1 MYMHMYT
8 PSILKGGSLFQR
20 LKETEYIYIYIY

>member
-8 PSILKGGSLFQR
+8 PSILKGSSLLQR
-20 LKETEYIYIYIY
+20 LKKTEYIYIYIY